1 MLFTKLCSKFGE
13 EANPKLRINIG
24 DSAYDIS
31 KLE

>member
-13 EANPKLRINIG
+13 ANPKLGINIG
-24 DSAYDIS
+24 DFAHDIS